1 MRCHQNIGKWRR
13 QQRKKRPA
21 TEEVVAEEAAA
32 EEAEAEEAEADEAPA
47 EDVAAEDV
55 VTEEAADGGRSNY
68 RIRNSR
74 SSRSAIARGHPSQ
87 STGWS

>member
-32 EEAEAEEAEADEAPA
+32 EEAEAEEAELEAEEVVIEAESDEE
-47 EDVAAEDV
+47 EDERHAFPGAAAGGPRCV
-55 VTEEAADGGRSNY
+55 CVTGG
-68 RIRNSR
+68 
-74 SSRSAIARGHPSQ
+74 AV
-87 STGWS
+87 